1 MTRSWVPLAQR
12 RGQVLEALA
21 GGPLTQAEIAERIG
35 VKQACVSKV
44 VRRMLDDGD
53 LRLARAMRAAG
64 RGPWPMRYEASR

>member
-1 MTRSWVPLAQR
+1 
-12 RGQVLEALA
+12 VLEALA

-35 VKQACVSKV
+35 VEQACVSKV